1 MPYDQPKKPI
11 SLSVTSDVFDRESS
25 QIVEAI
31 GKSQAVIEF
40 ELDGTIITAN
50 ENFLSVLGYD
60 LNEVQG
66 KHHSM
71 FVDPATAAGTEYKA
85 FWAALGRGEHQAA
98 EYKRIGKSGKE
109 IWIQASYNPIFDRD
123 GKPFKVV
130 KFATDITQSSLRNAD
145 LAGQIEAIGKA
156 QAVIEL
162 KLDGTIII
170 ANENFLSV
178 LGYDLNEVQGKHH
191 SMFVNPATAAGAEYK
206 AFWAALG
213 RGEYQAAEYKRIG
226 KSGKEIWIQA
236 TYNPIFDR
244 DGKPFKVVK
253 FATDI
258 TQSSL
263 QNVERA
269 GQIEAIGKSQA
280 VIEFELDGT
289 IIIANE
295 NFLSVLGYDLNEVQG
310 KHHSMFVD
318 PVMAA
323 GAEYKAFWAALGRGE
338 YQAAEYKRI
347 GKGGK
352 EVWIQASYNPILNRE
367 GAPFKVV
374 KFATDITEQ
383 VKSRAEA
390 ARLVAMIDNMPINV
404 IMCDAET
411 LEINYVNKASIAT
424 LT

>member
-85 FWAALGRGEHQAA
+85 FWAALGRGE
-98 EYKRIGKSGKE
+98 
-109 IWIQASYNPIFDRD
+109 
-123 GKPFKVV
+123 
-130 KFATDITQSSLRNAD
+130 
-145 LAGQIEAIGKA
+145 
-156 QAVIEL
+156 
-162 KLDGTIII
+162 
-170 ANENFLSV
+170 
-178 LGYDLNEVQGKHH
+178 
-191 SMFVNPATAAGAEYK
+191 
-206 AFWAALG
+206 
-213 RGEYQAAEYKRIG
+213 YQAAEYKRIG

-263 QNVERA
+263 QNAERA

-367 GAPFKVV
+367 GEPFKVV

-424 LT
+424 PT